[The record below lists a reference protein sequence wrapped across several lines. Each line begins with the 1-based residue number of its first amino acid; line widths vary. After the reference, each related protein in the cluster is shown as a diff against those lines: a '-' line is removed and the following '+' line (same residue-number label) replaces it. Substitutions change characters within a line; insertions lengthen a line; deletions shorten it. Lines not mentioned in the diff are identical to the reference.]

1 MTDDTPDRKCTH
13 EVKALIHR
21 WEEESDLDDVEII
34 ECLNTAIDEYYDEDV
49 VEFESDMDLGEDE

>member
-1 MTDDTPDRKCTH
+1 MTDDTPARKCTH

-49 VEFESDMDLGEDE
+49 VEFGSDMDLGEDE